1 MGNGRAKSTPNFLA
15 QMNVLGVIMEEFVV
29 STRVNVFVPRGS
41 MGTSV
46 RSGVR
51 PGVRGELSVTN
62 DAIMIIHLT
71 FALVRRCFVCLIH
84 SVVSVDLVG
93 GD

>member
-1 MGNGRAKSTPNFLA
+1 MSTL
-15 QMNVLGVIMEEFVV
+15 V
-29 STRVNVFVPRGS
+29 SVFVPRDS

-51 PGVRGELSVTN
+51 PGVRGELNVTN
-62 DAIMIIHLT
+62 DAIMIIPLT
-71 FALVRRCFVCLIH
+71 FALVKNCSVYHTHL
-84 SVVSVDLVG
+84 VVSVVLVG